1 MAAYRQIVQNHSA
14 AASAESDDSSL
25 HQALVEK
32 VIVGADVV
40 QAAIHLTAATL
51 AAMSPSVRFEQMQL
65 HTLRLGT
72 EAQENLQGK
81 ESRDVYLGSLDWL
94 ESSEIQ
100 SFFSATEEQ
109 VGATTGTGS
118 IVQLPRANLV
128 ISNPPFTRRGSVGQ
142 VRYIVSIKSGPN
154 WGNSSQ
160 IAKLRDNFAAAIRV
174 IRQGNRTANVI
185 AVNGCCY
192 GRETRPD
199 KGEYFKYCGQEFWEL
214 ISDDVDF

>member
-14 AASAESDDSSL
+14 TASAESDDSSL

-109 VGATTGTGS
+109 VGGDHWHG
-118 IVQLPRANLV
+118 
-128 ISNPPFTRRGSVGQ
+128 
-142 VRYIVSIKSGPN
+142 KH
-154 WGNSSQ
+154 
-160 IAKLRDNFAAAIRV
+160 
-174 IRQGNRTANVI
+174 RTASQ
-185 AVNGCCY
+185 
-192 GRETRPD
+192 
-199 KGEYFKYCGQEFWEL
+199 GQL
-214 ISDDVDF
+214 GHQQSTVHPTGQ